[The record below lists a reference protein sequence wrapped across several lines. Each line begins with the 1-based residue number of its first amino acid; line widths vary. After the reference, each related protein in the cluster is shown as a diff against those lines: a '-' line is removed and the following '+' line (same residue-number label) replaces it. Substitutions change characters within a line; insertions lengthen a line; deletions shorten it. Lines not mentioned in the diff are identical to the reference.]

1 MSIVLYHGG
10 AAANSLKALLP
21 LFEKKV
27 DFKSHLMRLIDFE
40 QHEPWFVKINP
51 RGQVPVLVHDDRVL
65 DESTLI
71 NEYVDDTFPGP
82 PLKPSDA
89 FGRHQMRLWTKFVD
103 EYFCPALSF
112 LGWHAMI
119 KNAVAHLSEAE
130 FEAKVARIPL
140 KEQQDKWRESAK
152 QVWTPEQLADWRRK
166 VKVSIERIENGMLG
180 PWMMGEQFT
189 LADVS
194 CFSMLINMPVRYA
207 DIVNEKDSPKVIGW
221 YNRMLERD
229 SVKQALAIGHP
240 GSKYVQP
247 PRAGQGQLS
256 ARVIDGKA
264 VAAKLRVEYK
274 ARIARLQ
281 AEHRRH
287 ARPDGDPGRRGSRV
301 AGLRAQQDPRLRRGR
316 HPLRR

>member
-1 MSIVLYHGG
+1 MSVVLYHGG

-27 DFKSHLMRLIDFE
+27 EFKSHLMALINFE

-51 RGQVPVLVHDDRVL
+51 RGQVPVLVHGDYVL

-71 NEYVDDTFPGP
+71 NEYVDDTFPGM

-89 FGRHQMRLWTKFVD
+89 YGRHQMRIWTKFVD

-119 KNAVAHLSEAE
+119 KNAVAHLSKEE

-140 KEQQDKWRESAK
+140 KEQQDKWRESAS
-152 QVWTPEQLADWRRK
+152 QQWTPEQLADWRRK
-166 VKVSIERIENGMLG
+166 VQVSVQRIEKGMLG

-207 DIVNEKDSPKVIGW
+207 DIVNEKDSPRVIAW
-221 YNRMLERD
+221 YNRMLDRD

-240 GSKYVQP
+240 GAKFV
-247 PRAGQGQLS
+247 
-256 ARVIDGKA
+256 DG
-264 VAAKLRVEYK
+264 V
-274 ARIARLQ
+274 
-281 AEHRRH
+281 
-287 ARPDGDPGRRGSRV
+287 RRGKS
-301 AGLRAQQDPRLRRGR
+301 G
-316 HPLRR
+316 

>member
-1 MSIVLYHGG
+1 MAITLYHGG
-10 AAANSLKALLP
+10 AAANSLKSLLP
-21 LFEKKV
+21 LYEKQV
-27 DFKSHLMRLIDFE
+27 DFKSHLLRLVDFE

-51 RGQVPVLVHDDRVL
+51 RGQVPVLVHDERVL

-71 NEYVDDTFPGP
+71 NEYVDDTFPGM

-89 FGRHQMRLWTKFVD
+89 FGRHQMRVWTQFVD

-119 KNAVAHLSEAE
+119 KNAVAHLSKEE

-140 KEQQDKWRESAK
+140 KEQQDKWRESAS

-166 VKVSIERIENGMLG
+166 VQVSIQRIEQGMIL

-194 CFSMLINMPVRYA
+194 CFAMLINMPVRYA
-207 DIVNEKDSPKVIGW
+207 DIVNEKDSPKVIDW
-221 YNRMLERD
+221 YHRMLERH
-229 SVKQALAIGHP
+229 SVRQALAIGHP

-247 PRAGQGQLS
+247 QQKAG
-256 ARVIDGKA
+256 
-264 VAAKLRVEYK
+264 
-274 ARIARLQ
+274 
-281 AEHRRH
+281 
-287 ARPDGDPGRRGSRV
+287 
-301 AGLRAQQDPRLRRGR
+301 
-316 HPLRR
+316 

>member
-27 DFKSHLMRLIDFE
+27 DFKSHLMALINFE

-71 NEYVDDTFPGP
+71 NEYVDDTFPGL

-119 KNAVAHLSEAE
+119 KNAVAHLSKEE

-140 KEQQDKWRESAK
+140 KEQQDKWRESAS

-166 VKVSIERIENGMLG
+166 VKTSIERIENGMLG
-180 PWMMGEQFT
+180 DLDDGRAVHAGGRLLLLDAHQH
-189 LADVS
+189 A
-194 CFSMLINMPVRYA
+194 
-207 DIVNEKDSPKVIGW
+207 G
-221 YNRMLERD
+221 
-229 SVKQALAIGHP
+229 ALRRHRQREG
-240 GSKYVQP
+240 QP
-247 PRAGQGQLS
+247 ESDRLVCAH
-256 ARVIDGKA
+256 AR
-264 VAAKLRVEYK
+264 
-274 ARIARLQ
+274 ARLGE
-281 AEHRRH
+281 AGARHRSSRLEV
-287 ARPDGDPGRRGSRV
+287 RPGEGRLGEVPVELRQRV
-301 AGLRAQQDPRLRRGR
+301 ASNPGTSAASPPGTDS
-316 HPLRR
+316 